1 MAFKE
6 ENGPFLRESLPPLYM
21 STVSGTAPAINAG
34 IHNDAQNSID
44 HYGQW
49 EDTAYRLRE
58 YANDAPG

>member
-1 MAFKE
+1 
-6 ENGPFLRESLPPLYM
+6 M

-49 EDTAYRLRE
+49 EDTAYRLRK